1 MRLGVNVP
9 NFGPGTGP
17 ESLAGWARFAEGTG
31 LSPAMVSDHVAVTPE
46 VAELYPPPFF
56 DPFTTVAW
64 LAAMTERIDLGT
76 SVTILPYRHPLLTAR
91 IAANVDDLSGGRF
104 VLGVGVGWSPQ
115 EYAALGVPFERR
127 GAITDD
133 HLAAVTAL
141 WSADITSYEGEL
153 VSFPDVHAPRSARR
167 PHPPIWVGGTSR
179 AALRRTVAFG
189 DAWHPNNA
197 ELGWLAS
204 TGVPAL
210 RSLSAAAGRPVPA
223 FCPRMRLR
231 LTDVA
236 LDEARRRAGEG
247 SLDQVLHDLDRL
259 AALGAEV
266 VVLDTNP
273 DHPSGRRPATEDWQM
288 LESVAARATTG

>member
-153 VSFPDVHAPRSARR
+153 VSFPDVHAPRPARR